1 MAGKEKAGK
10 VKSSLATGKKRGAVV
25 RSADSGR
32 MAGLAKIPTV
42 KRREHAVQL
51 LIKRA
56 K

>member
-1 MAGKEKAGK
+1 MAKRAKTGSG
-10 VKSSLATGKKRGAVV
+10 KSSLATGKKRGAVV

-32 MAGLAKIPTV
+32 MGGLAKIPTV
-42 KRREHAVQL
+42 KRREHAVQV